1 MIPKIIHY
9 CWLSGEPIPWQL
21 QICMASWKKYL
32 PEYEFVMWDTQRF
45 DINSLLWTKQ
55 AFEAKKYAFAADY
68 IRLYAVYTYGGIYLD
83 MDVEVRQPFDFLLDE
98 DCMLGYEKENGI
110 EVGVFGG
117 SKKAPWLKKC
127 LDYYENR
134 AFLSTNGTF
143 DMRPLPQIMFE
154 CLAEERKTFRIYPN
168 EYLTAKSYETGI
180 ITITENTYAVHHFAG
195 SWHGRRQKLFKIVA
209 RIIGNKA
216 AQHISA
222 FLKQIHII
230 K

>member
-83 MDVEVRQPFDFLLDE
+83 
-98 DCMLGYEKENGI
+98 
-110 EVGVFGG
+110 
-117 SKKAPWLKKC
+117 
-127 LDYYENR
+127 
-134 AFLSTNGTF
+134 
-143 DMRPLPQIMFE
+143 
-154 CLAEERKTFRIYPN
+154 
-168 EYLTAKSYETGI
+168 SYSRE
-180 ITITENTYAVHHFAG
+180 
-195 SWHGRRQKLFKIVA
+195 
-209 RIIGNKA
+209 
-216 AQHISA
+216 
-222 FLKQIHII
+222 
-230 K
+230 